1 MASRRYRSRNS
12 LNGNIV
18 HVNNRLSEVEKRK
31 TISTLGAG
39 VVDAV
44 VLGAEAVGTDS
55 IQKQSITAD
64 LIAIDAVGTSAIQNY
79 AVTDQKIYSVD
90 GSKITGTIAGSKIG
104 SGINANNISVGKLSV
119 SVFPT
124 EGVSAN
130 IITVGTLGANVIVA
144 NSTRWAGYRL
154 IGVSTEVPP
163 DSVGANGD
171 VWITYEA

>member
-1 MASRRYRSRNS
+1 MASRRFRSRNS

-31 TISTLGAG
+31 TISTLGEG
-39 VVDAV
+39 VVDSV
-44 VLGAEAVGTDS
+44 VLGVASVGTES
-55 IQKQSITAD
+55 IQPQSVTAD
-64 LIAIDAVGTSAIQNY
+64 LIATDAIGTSVIQNY

-90 GSKITGTIAGSKIG
+90 GSKITGTVAGSKVG

-154 IGVSTEVPP
+154 IGVSTDIPNN
-163 DSVGANGD
+163 SVGSNGD
-171 VWITYEA
+171 VWITHEA

>member
-18 HVNNRLSEVEKRK
+18 NVNNRLSEVEKRK

-39 VVDAV
+39 VVDSV
-44 VLGAEAVGTDS
+44 VLGAESVGTQS
-55 IQKQSITAD
+55 IKPQSITAD
-64 LIAIDAVGTSAIQNY
+64 LIAIDAVGTGVIQNF
-79 AVTDQKIYSVD
+79 AVTDQKIFSVD
-90 GSKITGTIAGSKIG
+90 GSKITGTVSGARIG
-104 SGINANNISVGKLSV
+104 TGINANNISVGKLSV

-130 IITVGTLGANVIVA
+130 IITVGSLGANVIVA

-154 IGVSTEVPP
+154 IGVSTEIPAN
-163 DSVGANGD
+163 SVGSNGD
-171 VWITYEA
+171 VWITYSA

>member
-18 HVNNRLSEVEKRK
+18 HVNNRLAEVEKRK

-39 VVDAV
+39 VVDSNV
-44 VLGAEAVGTDS
+44 IGVEAVGTDS

-64 LIAIDAVGTSAIQNY
+64 LIAVDAVGTSVIQNY
-79 AVTDQKIYSVD
+79 AVTDQKIFSVD
-90 GSKITGTIAGSKIG
+90 GSKITGTVSGATIG

-124 EGVSAN
+124 TGVSAN
-130 IITVGTLGANVIVA
+130 IITVGTLGANVIVT
-144 NSTRWAGYRL
+144 NSVRWAGYRL
-154 IGVSTEVPP
+154 INVSNAIPNN
-163 DSVGANGD
+163 SIGSNGD
-171 VWITYEA
+171 VWITIE

>member
-1 MASRRYRSRNS
+1 LASRRYRSRNS

-31 TISTLGAG
+31 TISTLGEG
-39 VVDAV
+39 VVDSV
-44 VLGAEAVGTDS
+44 VIGTEAVGTES

-64 LIAIDAVGTSAIQNY
+64 LIAADAVGTSVIQNY

-90 GSKITGTIAGSKIG
+90 GSKITGTVSGTRVG
-104 SGINANNISVGKLSV
+104 SGINANNVSTGELSV

-130 IITVGTLGANVIVA
+130 IITVGTLGANVIVS
-144 NSTRWAGYRL
+144 NSVRWGGYR
-154 IGVSTEVPP
+154 IIAVANTNP
-163 DSVGANGD
+163 VGGSDGD
-171 VWITYEA
+171 VWIKIAD